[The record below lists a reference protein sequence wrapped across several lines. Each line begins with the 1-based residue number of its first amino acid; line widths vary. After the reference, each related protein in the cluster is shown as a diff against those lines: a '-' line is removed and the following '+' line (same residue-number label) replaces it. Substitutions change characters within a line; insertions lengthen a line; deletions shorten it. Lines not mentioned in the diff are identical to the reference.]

1 MFLVKKGMESE
12 SLFFERWKV
21 DKVIDSMSI

>member
-1 MFLVKKGMESE
+1 MFPIKGMVPE

-21 DKVIDSMSI
+21 DKVLDSLSI